1 MKIISSELYVKDNK
15 VYHEGNKPKP
25 KDIGAAPET
34 HTHNYASATTPGGS
48 AEHAI
53 KATEDSLGQRIDT
66 YIKGL
71 SVSGRTI
78 TYTRGDGT
86 TGTITTQDN
95 NTDTKVTNTL
105 NTTAKAYITGTTNSA
120 TNTGTQVFD
129 TNVYLDTTAGTLTAT
144 TFKGALQGNAATAT
158 SATSAASAT
167 QLATARTINGTSFNG
182 TGNITTANWGT
193 ARNIQIGNSSKS
205 VNGSSNMTWTLA
217 EIGAAPEGH
226 THNYAPASHNHG
238 LLHDNFGT
246 TIADTTTDNGWSMIN
261 GSYNGFLLKSLRS
274 NSNAPAWL
282 QGNYSAGIAFG
293 GADTKGVM
301 SVAYNTPS
309 VRFAGGNGSK
319 PVWHF
324 TVNGSS
330 GKTYNMD
337 SLAANTANTLAT
349 PRTING
355 TNFNG
360 SANITTANWGTART
374 LTIGNTGKSVNG
386 SGNVSWSIG
395 EIGAAPASHNHT
407 SLTGITN
414 LSFAAEGSDSASIT
428 TTVEGANTYF
438 DFNLSDDPSHEDMWR
453 WRFRP
458 SGANVFNAM
467 TLDAISTTEA
477 KLAVTGEVQ
486 ATRLKGTLTGDVK
499 GNVTGTVSG
508 NAGSATKLATARTI
522 NGTNFDGTGNITTA
536 NWGTAR
542 NIQIGNAVKSVNGSG
557 NVTWNWSEM
566 QVPRAYSSS
575 YNFGGNQNAIT
586 TAQFITM
593 LTNLGAFS
601 QVYWVSRGSWSY
613 ASNQYINDTGCGNIH
628 LAGCVVEVIGN
639 TSAYTIRVTTPT
651 TTASGT
657 TNAEFIYVNNGTDYS
672 PGWRRQYNT
681 KNKPTASEIGAAASS
696 HTHNYAGSSSAGG
709 AANTA
714 IKLNTA
720 RTINGTSFDGS
731 ANITTSLWGTA
742 RNIQIGN
749 TAKSVNGSANVSWS
763 LSEIGAM
770 PCNKVTSLDC
780 NTIKTTSI
788 YLVKGS
794 PTNAGT
800 TSHGTLKTYFDV
812 GTPYQ
817 LWMPDNVNTV
827 YKRTYNT
834 TNAAW
839 NGWSTTFTN
848 SISGN
853 AATSSKWATAR
864 TFTIGNTGKSVD
876 GSGNVSWSLSEI
888 GAAASSH
895 SHNAI
900 TSRGNVT
907 AESGVS
913 GRPAVA
919 GLSMSEAYNN
929 GYPTPYGNIINL
941 RGTGDGQIL
950 VGWSGTDGAH
960 APIYV
965 RSKRD
970 NTSTANWSGW
980 AQIYTTANKPTAAE
994 IGAASTAVATTSA
1007 NGLMSKADKSKLDS
1021 IATNAQFKMTV
1032 ASGSWAA
1039 DGSLYSTTINHNLNK
1054 EVLYVSAYDSSS
1066 KKSIFVSYTIIN
1078 NNSLKVTVESAIN
1091 AVITIVVEGGLIN
1104 LAAGG
1109 ISDSTT
1115 AANTT
1120 WSSTKIQSTINAAV
1134 KDGTTSQKGIVQL
1147 SSATNSTSTA
1157 LAATASAVKA
1167 AYDLANTANNTANTI
1182 KNSTNNNRT
1191 ITMSTANPSGGK
1203 HGDIWFKYE

>member
-129 TNVYLDTTAGTLTAT
+129 TNVYLDTTAGMLTAT

-158 SATSAASAT
+158 SATSATSAT
-167 QLATARTINGTSFNG
+167 KLATARTINGTSFDG
-182 TGNITTANWGT
+182 TGNITTTNWGT

-274 NSNAPAWL
+274 NSKAPAWL

-301 SVAYNTPS
+301 SVAYSTPS
-309 VRFAGGNGSK
+309 IRFAGGNGSK

-349 PRTING
+349 TRTING

-395 EIGAAPASHNHT
+395 EIGAAPAVHNHT

-414 LSFAAEGSDSASIT
+414 LSFATDGTDSGSIT
-428 TTVEGANTYF
+428 TTVDGTNTYF
-438 DFNLSDDPSHEDMWR
+438 DFNLSDDPTQNDMWR
-453 WRFRP
+453 WRFTP
-458 SGANVFNAM
+458 SGGTLFNAM

-477 KLAVTGEVQ
+477 KLTVTGEVQ
-486 ATRLKGTLTGDVK
+486 ATRLKGTLTGNVT

-522 NGTNFDGTGNITTA
+522 NGTSFDGTGNITTA

-542 NIQIGNAVKSVNGSG
+542 NIQIGNAVKSVNGSA
-557 NVTWNWSEM
+557 NVTWS
-566 QVPRAYSSS
+566 
-575 YNFGGNQNAIT
+575 
-586 TAQFITM
+586 
-593 LTNLGAFS
+593 L
-601 QVYWVSRGSWSY
+601 
-613 ASNQYINDTGCGNIH
+613 
-628 LAGCVVEVIGN
+628 
-639 TSAYTIRVTTPT
+639 
-651 TTASGT
+651 
-657 TNAEFIYVNNGTDYS
+657 
-672 PGWRRQYNT
+672 
-681 KNKPTASEIGAAASS
+681 SEIGAAPASHTHANVVMNNCS
-696 HTHNYAGSSSAGG
+696 NKDLNTIKTAGFYYGYTGMTNAPVQAIAVLEVLVYSPDWIVQRFTVINNGGRKYERHYYDGKTWSNWRTLYDSSNKPTPTDIGAAASNHTHNYLPLSGGTMTGAITVSGESRFHNGTYTDPWNGTSCAIKASGHVAVGGQIKATSTITAPTFAGALSGNATTASSLASARLIGKASFNGSANITLDAIAGRATIPSSADAHVNKYSKFARIDVSGG
-709 AANTA
+709 TYRCCSGTLHFVPSEGNSFFGELRYYFRTGSAISSVSMDLRWKNLSNTSYANRVFAVKVSDGVYDLYYQPLVSWDTMTVTNVNSVGASLITLTSNQAYVTSITAALTSSLYSHVSNATAANTA
-714 IKLNTA
+714 TKLQTA

-731 ANITTSLWGTA
+731 ANITTSLWGTS
-742 RNIQIGN
+742 RNIYIADSDGTN
-749 TAKSVNGSANVSWS
+749 TGSAVSVNGSANAT
-763 LSEIGAM
+763 LKLPA
-770 PCNKVTSLDC
+770 
-780 NTIKTTSI
+780 TIKAS
-788 YLVKGS
+788 L
-794 PTNAGT
+794 
-800 TSHGTLKTYFDV
+800 
-812 GTPYQ
+812 
-817 LWMPDNVNTV
+817 
-827 YKRTYNT
+827 
-834 TNAAW
+834 
-839 NGWSTTFTN
+839 
-848 SISGN
+848 SGN
-853 AATSSKWATAR
+853 ASTATKLQTAR
-864 TFTIGNTGKSVD
+864 TISLGGILSGSASFD
-876 GSGNVSWSLSEI
+876 GSGNVTI
-888 GAAASSH
+888 
-895 SHNAI
+895 NA
-900 TSRGNVT
+900 
-907 AESGVS
+907 
-913 GRPAVA
+913 
-919 GLSMSEAYNN
+919 
-929 GYPTPYGNIINL
+929 
-941 RGTGDGQIL
+941 
-950 VGWSGTDGAH
+950 
-960 APIYV
+960 
-965 RSKRD
+965 
-970 NTSTANWSGW
+970 TAND
-980 AQIYTTANKPTAAE
+980 I
-994 IGAASTAVATTSA
+994 
-1007 NGLMSKADKSKLDS
+1007 
-1021 IATNAQFKMTV
+1021 
-1032 ASGSWAA
+1032 
-1039 DGSLYSTTINHNLNK
+1039 TTITK
-1054 EVLYVSAYDSSS
+1054 
-1066 KKSIFVSYTIIN
+1066 
-1078 NNSLKVTVESAIN
+1078 SLKVTTSWMDTGITGTN
-1091 AVITIVVEGGLIN
+1091 LTTGTYAVQMLVNDG
-1104 LAAGG
+1104 
-1109 ISDSTT
+1109 
-1115 AANTT
+1115 ANTAHYNEYYSGIMS
-1120 WSSTKIQSTINAAV
+1120 WYA
-1134 KDGTTSQKGIVQL
+1134 DG
-1147 SSATNSTSTA
+1147 TNSTDA
-1157 LAATASAVKA
+1157 DEILLHKAGHASNGRHV
-1167 AYDLANTANNTANTI
+1167 YL
-1182 KNSTNNNRT
+1182 RT
-1191 ITMSTANPSGGK
+1191 IRTGNSGRLK
-1203 HGDIWFKYE
+1203 LQISCTHAFSAASNITFKFKKLI